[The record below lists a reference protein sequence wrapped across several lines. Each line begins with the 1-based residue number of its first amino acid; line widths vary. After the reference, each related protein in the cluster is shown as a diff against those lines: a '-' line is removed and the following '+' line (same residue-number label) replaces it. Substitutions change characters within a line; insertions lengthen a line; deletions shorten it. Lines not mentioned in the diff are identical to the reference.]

1 MAENAKDVGLTG
13 SAIEEVRE
21 LADEASGVVIGEPM
35 TSPDGVKFTFGSK
48 SAGGGKVEPFSLKPF
63 VDEWRERPKFRKG
76 NAQADT
82 LASFIDLVNR
92 HKDTDSVVFAGFTS
106 SAPWLQ
112 AVIDY
117 HTIVHLPRWLGH
129 RIFYK
134 FPISDEFKAWNAADG
149 KAMQQAEFAEFI
161 EERIPDFTSADQDEA
176 NLYEAIM
183 QTKFGA
189 PSKLMELSRGMQVS
203 VNSVVKEALTLQS
216 GEMQVQYEETHTDI
230 AGKPLKIPGLF
241 MISIPLFTAAEPTRL
256 PVRLR
261 YRKGPG
267 GLTWAFSIYRKQ
279 QAFLA
284 ALQREAATVREAV
297 SLPVY
302 EGASDT
308 HARYADPKKC

>member
-1 MAENAKDVGLTG
+1 MTENAKDVGLTG
-13 SAIEEVRE
+13 SAIEEVRK
-21 LADEASGVVIGEPM
+21 LADEANGVVIGEPM

-48 SAGGGKVEPFSLKPF
+48 SAGNGKVEPFSLKPF
-63 VDEWRERPKFRKG
+63 VDEWRENPKRRKG

-92 HKDTDSVVFAGFTS
+92 HKDVDSVVFAKLIGPPGVPF
-106 SAPWLQ
+106 APYMQ
-112 AVIDY
+112 AIIDY
-117 HTIVHLPRWLGH
+117 HTIIHLPRWLGH
-129 RIFYK
+129 RISYS
-134 FPISDEFKAWNAADG
+134 FPISAEFMAWNAADG

-176 NLYEAIM
+176 QLYEAIM

-297 SLPVY
+297 DLPVY
-302 EGASDT
+302 EGAPETVSPS
-308 HARYADPKKC
+308 A